1 MATSGP
7 RGLAGPAPVRV
18 TAPDGPWTAADAAME
33 EQGFA
38 LVYGLTA
45 DWGDHGLPDDE
56 LGRLLG
62 QEAQRYAGIRQE
74 HTRRRF
80 AASRL
85 LLKYAAGAVLDADPG
100 GLELARNPNG
110 RPYLR
115 GCGQLE
121 VSLSHTGDILAVG
134 LSHAGPIGV
143 DVESSARPVYG
154 TGLAEESFT
163 AYERAAL
170 GWLPEADRNT
180 SMIRLWTL
188 KEAYSKALGLGL
200 RLPFTSFGFTIPAAS
215 GATARLLRSDGSP
228 ADDGDWHLESHT
240 LPAGYTLSAAVAPT
254 AFGPARRP
262 TAYSVL
268 DTTLAAAVLSA
279 SPGSR
284 PDTHPSPTPA
294 LTPPLTPTP
303 APAAQGAHP

>member
-1 MATSGP
+1 MATSG
-7 RGLAGPAPVRV
+7 RWGLAGSAPVRV
-18 TAPDGPWTAADAAME
+18 TAPDGPWTATDTAMDE
-33 EQGFA
+33 RGFA
-38 LVYGLTA
+38 LLYGLMA

-62 QEAQRYAGIRQE
+62 QEAARHAGIRE
-74 HTRRRF
+74 ERTRRRF

-100 GLELARNPNG
+100 ELELARNPNG

-134 LSHAGPIGV
+134 LSHVGPIGV
-143 DVESSARPVYG
+143 DVESSARSIYG

-170 GWLPEADRNT
+170 GWLPEQDRNA

-240 LPAGYTLSAAVAPT
+240 LDAGYTVSAAVAP
-254 AFGPARRP
+254 AVFGTTRRP
-262 TAYSVL
+262 TAGTVL
-268 DTTLAAAVLSA
+268 DAGLAAAVLA
-279 SPGSR
+279 AR
-284 PDTHPSPTPA
+284 PPRPA
-294 LTPPLTPTP
+294 LDPRSP
-303 APAAQGAHP
+303 Q

>member
-1 MATSGP
+1 MGTSAT

-18 TAPDGPWTAADAAME
+18 TAPDGPWTAVDAALE
-33 EQGFA
+33 ERGFA
-38 LVYGLTA
+38 LVYGLMT
-45 DWGDHGLPDDE
+45 DWGDHGLPGHE

-62 QEAQRYAGIRQE
+62 QEAERHAGIRQE
-74 HTRRRF
+74 TTRRRF

-85 LLKYAAGAVLDADPG
+85 LLKHAAGAVLDADPG
-100 GLELARNPNG
+100 ELELARNPNG

-121 VSLSHTGDILAVG
+121 VSLSHTGNILAVG
-134 LSHAGPIGV
+134 LSHVGPIGV
-143 DVESSARPVYG
+143 DVESSTRSVYG

-170 GWLPEADRNT
+170 GWLPEPDRNA

-240 LPAGYTLSAAVAPT
+240 LGAGYTVSAAVAP
-254 AFGPARRP
+254 AVFGATRRP
-262 TAYSVL
+262 TAGTVL
-268 DTTLAAAVLSA
+268 DALLAAAVIA
-279 SPGSR
+279 AR
-284 PDTHPSPTPA
+284 PRTPSGTPSG
-294 LTPPLTPTP
+294 PN
-303 APAAQGAHP
+303 GA